1 MAAAWLPQA
10 CGHGVFSPSD
20 ATDHVQSPMQLSP
33 PGNECSISRGAL
45 SGKTVN
51 KIKSAGP
58 PGWPEEAGSGSG
70 RRAEPRVDPGC
81 GVDQVCFSCR
91 FSWCATVQMAVSG
104 AVAPNDEAVVTLLC
118 EWAVSCKRSGKHR
131 AMAVAKLLEKRQ
143 AEIEA
148 ERCGESEVLDE
159 KESISSASLA
169 GSSLPVFQN
178 VLLRFLDT
186 QAPSLSDPNSECE
199 KVEFVNLVLL
209 FCEFIRHDV
218 FSHDAYMCTL
228 ISRGDLSITA
238 STGLRSPAGENV
250 DEHYPKDHEVKLEP
264 LQQDSLPGTHQ
275 EQSIMAHMGIDPG
288 TAHIFDEVDKSDF
301 KPDFGSEFPVG
312 SAFASHDSQPTPS
325 RQLVSTLL
333 FLARVAE

>member
-1 MAAAWLPQA
+1 VGEQPYRWD
-10 CGHGVFSPSD
+10 SESE
-20 ATDHVQSPMQLSP
+20 VQ
-33 PGNECSISRGAL
+33 
-45 SGKTVN
+45 
-51 KIKSAGP
+51 
-58 PGWPEEAGSGSG
+58 
-70 RRAEPRVDPGC
+70 
-81 GVDQVCFSCR
+81 
-91 FSWCATVQMAVSG
+91 
-104 AVAPNDEAVVTLLC
+104 VAPNDEAVVTLLC

-131 AMAVAKLLEKRQ
+131 AIAVAKLLEKRQ

-228 ISRGDLSITA
+228 ISRGDLSVTA
-238 STGLRSPAGENV
+238 STRPRSPAGENV
-250 DEHYPKDHEVKLEP
+250 DEHYPKDHDMKMEVWPWEWC
-264 LQQDSLPGTHQ
+264 
-275 EQSIMAHMGIDPG
+275 
-288 TAHIFDEVDKSDF
+288 
-301 KPDFGSEFPVG
+301 
-312 SAFASHDSQPTPS
+312 PS
-325 RQLVSTLL
+325 PENNTQLGNPFERIVWWWKGDCILIVFSC
-333 FLARVAE
+333 